1 MTNSGKNLSW
11 SNCIIVVQICAVVTK
26 NVSGTKMIILTNFER
41 SEEMG
46 GCVLGECTR
55 EESATLLVLVVG
67 IRGVGPRLKT
77 SVQSHGG

>member
-1 MTNSGKNLSW
+1 MVKLHH
-11 SNCIIVVQICAVVTK
+11 CCANMCSSDK

-46 GCVLGECTR
+46 GCELGECTR

-77 SVQSHGG
+77 SVQF